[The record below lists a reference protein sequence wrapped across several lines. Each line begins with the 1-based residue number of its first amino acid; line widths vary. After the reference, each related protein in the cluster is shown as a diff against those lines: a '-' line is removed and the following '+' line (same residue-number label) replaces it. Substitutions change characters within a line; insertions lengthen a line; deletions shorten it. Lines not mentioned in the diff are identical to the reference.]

1 MTISIISSQASAPAP
16 PAAPAPAVSA
26 LPAAPAA
33 PVPAVTQAMG
43 LESRYVALC
52 YRYILYSHVYV
63 YM

>member
-1 MTISIISSQASAPAP
+1 MNISIISSQASSPAP

-33 PVPAVTQAMG
+33 PAPAVTQATG
-43 LESRYVALC
+43 VQSRYVTLC
-52 YRYILYSHVYV
+52 YRYILYSHMYV